1 MDDDRALLEA
11 AARAAGYEVVGW
23 DHAWPVVKG
32 DRFGTGQ
39 TRWIWMPLD
48 DDGDALR
55 LAVKVGLSP
64 SVFVGGASEG
74 CTMVSSTT
82 LPHGELFIEEMHGLD
97 PYAATRRAIV
107 RAAAAMAEGTYKP
120 APSSDLPE
128 DNYYK
133 TMGEAMDGGKG

>member
-1 MDDDRALLEA
+1 MDDDRTLLER
-11 AARAAGYEVVGW
+11 AARAAGLPVPVQGAYEGCDDRGFWW
-23 DHAWPVVKG
+23 DTSLGG
-32 DRFGTGQ
+32 DGT
-39 TRWIWMPLD
+39 TLRRWNPLD

-107 RAAAAMAEGTYKP
+107 RAAAAM
-120 APSSDLPE
+120 
-128 DNYYK
+128 
-133 TMGEAMDGGKG
+133 DGGKG